1 MRTIRLVNG
10 FHLILDA
17 EMASF
22 VVPEKSI
29 ATLLLCL
36 STLVPLS
43 IASRVA
49 PFRILLGGRE
59 FFYSL
64 IRYG

>member
-1 MRTIRLVNG
+1 
-10 FHLILDA
+10 
-17 EMASF
+17 MASF